1 MKKLMVFLLCFCSI
15 FCFFGC
21 KEKKEDL
28 SLLGE
33 NKTNYEIEIDL
44 DVENKSASVKQT
56 IDYVLHLVQKILDIN
71 LVLRPLKLNQFHSH
85 NQLFA

>member
-56 IDYVLHLVQKILDIN
+56 IDYVNETDSILK
-71 LVLRPLKLNQFHSH
+71 VLKLNLYPKFFEQGATH